1 MTDILITGATI
12 ITMDEARRVIERG
25 AVAVSGD
32 RIVEVGA
39 ADQLAEKH
47 RSAKLI
53 EASGMVLMPGLI
65 DCHAHAG
72 HGLVKTMG
80 GDGAAWTKACEI
92 IYTTASSEAFWRA
105 EAHLSALERL
115 KCGVTCGVSLLGGGN
130 DIMRTDEPAYGDQHC
145 QAVAEVGIRSVLAVG
160 PCRPPFPRAFN
171 RWRGNTATPL
181 TIGFADQLRSCETLI
196 DRWHGAG
203 EGRIAIAMNLP
214 VFRHADI
221 DVAPASLAELIEQ
234 STAARD
240 LGRRHGVLITQDGH
254 RDGSIEI
261 ADAQF
266 DLLGPDLFLS
276 HCIDMT
282 DHEIARC
289 RESGTKIVHNPSAV
303 ASILGRCPVPELIEA
318 GVTVA
323 IGSDGAAPNRS
334 LDMFR
339 HMFQC
344 MHYHRTHF
352 KDPDYLP
359 PGKVL
364 EMVTIDAAKVLAMEA
379 ENGSL
384 EVGKK
389 ADMILIDMEK
399 PHLYPPNMPLYRI
412 PYYANGGDVDTVIV
426 DGRVLMAGRA
436 VATVDE
442 AALLAAAA
450 RETEIMIERS
460 GLASLLET
468 PEGFWRAAKYPPRRP
483 G

>member
-1 MTDILITGATI
+1 MTDILITDATI
-12 ITMDEARRVIERG
+12 VTMDASRRVIEAG
-25 AVAVSGD
+25 AIAVAGS
-32 RIVEVGA
+32 RIADIGA
-39 ADQLAEKH
+39 SDKLAERH
-47 RSAKLI
+47 PAAQRI
-53 EASGMVLMPGLI
+53 DGSGMVVMPGLI

-80 GDGAAWTKACEI
+80 GDGASWTDACEI
-92 IYTTASSEAFWRA
+92 IYTTGSSAAFWRA
-105 EAHLSALERL
+105 EAHLSALERV

-130 DIMRTDEPAYGDQHC
+130 DIMRTDETAYGDQHC
-145 QAVAEVGIRSVLAVG
+145 QAVSEVGIRSVLAVG
-160 PCRPPFPRAFN
+160 PCRPPFPRQFT
-171 RWRGNTATPL
+171 RWQGDVATPL
-181 TIGFADQLRSCETLI
+181 TIDFADQLRCCDALI

-203 EGRIAIAMNLP
+203 EGRIEIAMNLP
-214 VFRHADI
+214 VFRKADI
-221 DVAPASLAELIEQ
+221 DAGPAALAELVEQ

-240 LGRRHGVLITQDGH
+240 LGRDRGVRLTQDGH

-261 ADAQF
+261 ADRLF
-266 DLLGPDLFLS
+266 DLLGPDLYLS

-289 RESGTKIVHNPSAV
+289 RETGTKIVHNPSAV
-303 ASILGRCPVPELIEA
+303 AAIMGRCPVPELIEA

-344 MHYHRTHF
+344 MHYHRTYF
-352 KDPDYLP
+352 KDPSILP
-359 PGKVL
+359 PGKVM
-364 EMVTIDAAKVLAMEA
+364 EMVTIDAAIVLGL
-379 ENGSL
+379 ENQIGSL

-389 ADMILIDMEK
+389 ADIILIDMTK

-412 PYYANGGDVDTVIV
+412 PYYANGADVDTVIV
-426 DGRVLMAGRA
+426 DGRVLMAGR
-436 VATVDE
+436 VVSTVDE

-450 RETEIMIERS
+450 EETETMIERT
-460 GLASLLET
+460 GLQAQLET
-468 PEGFWRAAKYPPRRP
+468 PEGFWHAAKYPER